1 MLTAETKRHID
12 AARDVL
18 VGKIPDPKSQVHEI
32 TNALI
37 YKFMDDMD
45 DRAVTMGGK
54 RRFFTDEYEKFSWRK
69 IMDPRIGAHERIGLY
84 TEALARLSKNPNL
97 PELFRGIFRNA
108 YLPFNDGRTLTLFLT
123 EIDFF
128 DYRHQEEL
136 GDAYEYL
143 LSIMGSQGD
152 AGQFRTPRHI
162 IDFIVKVV
170 DPSKDDTVLD
180 PACGTAG
187 FLISAY
193 KHVLSKHDGK
203 DDLTK
208 SEKPLSADEKR
219 KLHESYQGFDID
231 DNMVKMA
238 QVNLYLHGFPNPNV
252 LVHDTLSS
260 EDYWQDRYSVI
271 MANPPFMTPKG
282 GIVPHNKFGVQ
293 SNRAEVLFVDY
304 IMSHLKPNGRAGII
318 VPEGIIFQS
327 STAHK
332 QLRKNLLND
341 GLYAVVSLPS
351 GVFNPYA
358 GVKTS
363 ILFFDNDRAK
373 QQSEILFIKITKE
386 GYDLGAQRRPLCN
399 DNNDKSEWCSK
410 HSDFPEALDVI
421 NKWKNDEKAESNLSV
436 YVEKSKIAENGDY
449 NLSGD
454 RYHVATDY
462 INAKWP
468 MVELGQ
474 VCDVTTGNSAPQDKA
489 LFHNGRYPFFRTSD
503 VGVAHLS
510 DNLKDV
516 RDWLNDRGII
526 GLKLFKKGT
535 ILFPKSGASTF
546 LNHRVIMGFDGYVSS
561 HLAAIIPKNALAN
574 NKYIYHLL
582 IGIDAKSL
590 TSDQAYP
597 SLKASEIA
605 KIKLP
610 LPPLEI
616 QQQIVAELDG
626 YQNIITGAR
635 QVVDN
640 WKPHIDIDP
649 GWKNSKLGEVA
660 SFSQGVQVDL
670 PLQLKVP
677 REGYVKFLRIEN
689 YTQQSNDFR
698 YIPEKLGRDKTV
710 TANDIVVVR
719 YGASAGFIG
728 RGLEGILANNLFVVK
743 ISSELIINDY
753 LYYYLVSD
761 TAQKLLKE
769 AMAGGA
775 MPALSFGI
783 VKDLPVSFPPIE
795 EQRDIVIKIE
805 SERAI
810 VDANKKLIAMYE
822 QKMKDMIARLWNDK
836 TD

>member
-54 RRFFTDEYEKFSWRK
+54 RRFFTDEYEKYSWRK
-69 IMDPRIGAHERIGLY
+69 IMDPRIGAQERIGLY

-108 YLPFNDGRTLTLFLT
+108 YLPFNDGRTLTLFLA

-170 DPSKDDTVLD
+170 DPTKDDTVLD

-203 DDLTK
+203 DDPAR

-219 KLHESYQGFDID
+219 KLHESYRGFDID

-304 IMSHLKPNGRAGII
+304 IMSHLKPNGRAGVI

-327 STAHK
+327 TTAHK
-332 QLRKNLLND
+332 QLRKNLIND

-373 QQSEILFIKITKE
+373 QQSEILFIKIATE
-386 GYDLGAQRRPLCN
+386 GYDLGAQRRPLCS
-399 DNNDKSEWCSK
+399 DNNGKPEWCPK
-410 HSDFPEALDVI
+410 HSDFSEALEAL
-421 NKWKNDEKAESNLSV
+421 KNWREAVKTESLLALYVPKEKIIES
-436 YVEKSKIAENGDY
+436 GDY
-449 NLSGD
+449 NLSGE
-454 RYHVATDY
+454 RYKPSIERTSSWSVV
-462 INAKWP
+462 KLG
-468 MVELGQ
+468 EL
-474 VCDVTTGNSAPQDKA
+474 CDITTGRKDVNQGNPSGK
-489 LFHNGRYPFFRTSD
+489 YPFFTCAKEHTYIDTYSFDTEALLIAGNGD
-503 VGVAHLS
+503 VGAVKYYKGKFDAYQRTYVLS
-510 DNLKDV
+510 SFRSVIAPYLYYILSSTLKDK
-516 RDWLNDRGII
+516 LQLQKLGNTMPFIKI
-526 GLKLFKKGT
+526 GMLQD
-535 ILFPKSGASTF
+535 
-546 LNHRVIMGFDGYVSS
+546 FD
-561 HLAAIIPKNALAN
+561 I
-574 NKYIYHLL
+574 
-582 IGIDAKSL
+582 
-590 TSDQAYP
+590 
-597 SLKASEIA
+597 
-605 KIKLP
+605 P

-626 YQNIITGAR
+626 YQNIITGA
-635 QVVDN
+635 QLVVEN
-640 WKPHIDIDP
+640 WKPYIDIDP
-649 GWKNSKLGEVA
+649 GWKKVKLGDVCEIGSSKRVFE
-660 SFSQGVQVDL
+660 SEWKERGVPFYRAREIVKLAKDGHVNNELFITEQMYREYSNKYGAPKEGDLMVTGVGTLGICYQV
-670 PLQLKVP
+670 KVND
-677 REGYVKFLRIEN
+677 RFYFKDGNIIWFKNF
-689 YTQQSNDFR
+689 QQNVISTFIK
-698 YIPEKLGRDKTV
+698 YLFQS
-710 TANDIVVVR
+710 DIVKNQIKA
-719 YGASAGFIG
+719 GAVGGTVGTYTITN
-728 RGLEGILANNLFVVK
+728 ANNTIIPLPSVE
-743 ISSELIINDY
+743 IQQQLI
-753 LYYYLVSD
+753 
-761 TAQKLLKE
+761 
-769 AMAGGA
+769 
-775 MPALSFGI
+775 
-783 VKDLPVSFPPIE
+783 
-795 EQRDIVIKIE
+795 IKIE
-805 SERAI
+805 GEQKI
-810 VDANKKLIAMYE
+810 VDANKKLIAIYE
-822 QKMKDMIARLWNDK
+822 QKMKDVIAKLWNE
-836 TD
+836 